1 MLDQVKKL
9 HKSIEAKTAEL
20 DGKATAEQLQELLQS
35 VQTELGRIIEA
46 EATRAKIAK
55 LQAKLK
61 NLGSQG

>member
-46 EATRAKIAK
+46 EATKAKIAK